1 MGRVMVSCPRAD
13 IEMGLMVQREQ
24 REFRIW
30 ISSGS
35 WEFLM
40 EYSSLVTFNDKMR
53 LHQKNK
59 IF

>member
-1 MGRVMVSCPRAD
+1 MVSCPRAD

-40 EYSSLVTFNDKMR
+40 EYSSLVAFNDKMR

>member
-40 EYSSLVTFNDKMR
+40 EYSSLVAFNDKMR

>member
-40 EYSSLVTFNDKMR
+40 EYSSLVAFKDKMR
-53 LHQKNK
+53 LHQNSI